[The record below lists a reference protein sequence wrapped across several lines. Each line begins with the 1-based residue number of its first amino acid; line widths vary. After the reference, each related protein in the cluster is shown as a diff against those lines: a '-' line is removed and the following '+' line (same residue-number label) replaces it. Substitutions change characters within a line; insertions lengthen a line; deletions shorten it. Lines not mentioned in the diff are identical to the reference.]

1 MKKLFYVGA
10 LSALLLAG
18 CGEDTKQEEGKAT
31 VVENST
37 GASSEQTLPNTSET
51 VQNTPETS
59 TKQDTLNT
67 TVSLKD
73 AVAVFQSK
81 HPEAQIH
88 SVELDSKFGSLQYD
102 ITGLDSSY
110 EYEMRIDAN
119 SKEILEDRSEAEREI
134 ESFLDFTTIVDP
146 ADAIQNAST
155 NSQVTGLSPTSW
167 KLETEN
173 GTPNYSIKYEKDFS
187 EVEVYINASTGEL
200 MGVELD
206 D

>member
-18 CGEDTKQEEGKAT
+18 CGEDTKKEEGKAT

-37 GASSEQTLPNTSET
+37 GASSEQTL
-51 VQNTPETS
+51 QNTPETS
-59 TKQDTLNT
+59 TKLDTLNT

-73 AVAVFQSK
+73 AVSVFQST

-88 SVELDSKFGSLQYD
+88 SVELDSKFGNLQYD
-102 ITGLDSSY
+102 ITGSDSSY

-119 SKEILEDRSEAEREI
+119 SKEVLEDRSEAEREI
-134 ESFLDFTTIVDP
+134 ESFLDFTTIIDP

-155 NSQVTGLSPTSW
+155 NSQVTGMSPTSW
-167 KLETEN
+167 KLEAEH
-173 GTPNYSIKYEKDFS
+173 GTQNYSIKYEKNLS
-187 EVEVYINASTGEL
+187 EIEVYINASTGEL
-200 MGVELD
+200 TGVELD

>member
-18 CGEDTKQEEGKAT
+18 CGEDTKEEGKAT

-37 GASSEQTLPNTSET
+37 GASSEQTL
-51 VQNTPETS
+51 QNTPETS

-73 AVAVFQSK
+73 AVSVFQSK

-88 SVELDSKFGSLQYD
+88 SVELDSKFGNLQYD
-102 ITGLDSSY
+102 ITGSDSSY

-119 SKEILEDRSEAEREI
+119 SKEILEDRSEAEREM

-146 ADAIQNAST
+146 ADAIQNASA
-155 NSQVTGLSPTSW
+155 NSQVNGLSPISW
-167 KLETEN
+167 KLEAER
-173 GTPNYSIKYEKDFS
+173 GTPNYSIKYGKDFS
-187 EVEVYINASTGEL
+187 EIEVYVNASTGEL